1 MMSCILDFRA
11 DQNGLRAQDMRHV
24 PGIASCKL
32 VYGMYKL
39 QAAEQSSVHD
49 QPWCSAFFGP

>member
-1 MMSCILDFRA
+1 
-11 DQNGLRAQDMRHV
+11 MRHV
-24 PGIASCKL
+24 PGIAICKL

-49 QPWCSAFFGP
+49 QPLCSAFFGP